1 MLRGLPS
8 AEGGSSP
15 DDVASRAGGCPRPMV
30 VEVDGGVSAW
40 RSVIFSA
47 KVVVYLVFED
57 TVLVTR

>member
-1 MLRGLPS
+1 
-8 AEGGSSP
+8 
-15 DDVASRAGGCPRPMV
+15 MV